1 MRIELPAERLRR
13 RLDANAQSDTDG
25 GESDD
30 NGDEEDSSLSRWLP
44 AATPDSGPA
53 WLAAIRA
60 DPGRAGLYAL
70 AAVAVIAVMV
80 TVFMMMRDPVPP
92 VVSAKLPPVQMA
104 SSAAP
109 KPSTSVPPA
118 AQEPVVVSVV
128 GLVHKPGLVTLQPG
142 ARIADAVEAAGG
154 TLGGADLVGLNM
166 AQRVAD
172 GQQIM
177 VGIAPPPGEPAR
189 LGSGVTPLSG
199 GPSASS
205 PPASQSPSAAGPIDL
220 NTATVEQ
227 LDTLPGVGPVTAAA
241 IVAWR
246 DANGRFTSVD
256 QLGDVDGIGPARL
269 EKLRNLVGV

>member
-1 MRIELPAERLRR
+1 MRTEVPAERLRR
-13 RLDANAQSDTDG
+13 LDVKSRTDADT
-25 GESDD
+25 GEADD
-30 NGDEEDSSLSRWLP
+30 DEEDRSLSRWLP
-44 AATPDSGPA
+44 AAPPDNGPG
-53 WLAAIRA
+53 WLTAIRA

-109 KPSTSVPPA
+109 KPSSSAAPA
-118 AQEPVVVSVV
+118 PQEPVVVSVV
-128 GLVHKPGLVTLQPG
+128 GLVHKPGLVTLPPG

-189 LGSGVTPLSG
+189 LGSGVTPLSA
-199 GPSASS
+199 GPSTSPSS
-205 PPASQSPSAAGPIDL
+205 PASQSTSASGPIDL

-227 LDTLPGVGPVTAAA
+227 LDKLPGVGPVTAAA

-246 DANGRFTSVD
+246 DAHGKFTSVD

-269 EKLRNLVGV
+269 EKLRNLVRV